1 MMMVQYL
8 RLILHAQSL
17 DKGPRAVNRLTG
29 GIALPARY
37 GLLLCRSLGGA
48 PPKPLERVGY
58 EFSSAEA
65 PKENSWVSCGS
76 HLSYDRGMDQRICIR
91 GARQHNLKNLDLDI
105 PRRVLTVVT
114 GPSGSGKSSLALD
127 TIFAEG
133 QRRYVESLSTY
144 AKQFL
149 DRMEK
154 PLVDLIEGI
163 GPAVAIEQK
172 NPTKTSRST
181 VGTATE
187 VFDYL
192 RLLWSRVGRTHCPD
206 CGTEVRPDTVSTAVD
221 RVLELPENTRILV
234 TFPLTLSE
242 RVTHSLVVE
251 NLRAMGFVRVLAEGE
266 LVDLGGPGSDD
277 PLTLGVDLTQAGR
290 LLVVVD
296 RLKVGA
302 PVRDRLADSIGTAFA
317 EGEGEAVLVT
327 AGNDQS
333 KGSGGRNGKGGPNA
347 LEEVLEFTEHFRCP
361 RHREREF
368 PEPTPQLFSFNS
380 PFGSCPVC
388 TGFGATLEYDED
400 LIVPNPRRSIQDG
413 AVDPWT
419 KPRYFKEQGR
429 LREFGQNHGLSV
441 YAPWEELPEAFR
453 EVVLHGGEGFQG
465 IIPFLRSKEKK
476 RYKRYI
482 RVFLRQYQSPR
493 TCEACGGSRIRQE
506 ALRVLVG
513 GETIAYVSGL
523 PLEELRL
530 WVEELELLSMESR
543 IAESI
548 LRELRSRL
556 GFLVEVGLGYLA
568 LDRQTRTLSGG
579 EGQRINLANSLG
591 SSLVDAVYVLD
602 EPTIGL
608 HPRDTQALL
617 QLLLRLRDVG
627 NTVIM
632 VEHDTVAITSSDH
645 VVELGPGSG
654 EKGGEVVFEG
664 PPSKLVD
671 ADTVTGNFLSGRK
684 SIPLPERRRRVDG
697 PRLSLTGA
705 RLHNLKNV
713 DVEVPLGALTVVT
726 GVSGSGKS
734 TLVHDILFRA
744 LEKELGGGETS
755 AKEHLGEAVGD
766 FSALEGSALVEAVVL
781 VDQSPI
787 GRTPRSNPVTYIK
800 AWDEVRKIFSR
811 QPLSRQRGYGPG
823 SFSFNVEGGRCEA
836 CKGAGRVEV
845 EMIFMAD
852 VFVPCEV
859 CGGTR
864 YKPELLDVVYKGL
877 NVAQVLELTVDEA
890 IRFFLREDRLGQTLW
905 YLQQV
910 GLGYLRLGQPAPT
923 LSGGEAQRLKIAR
936 ELVSGAG
943 KKGRKVYILDEPTTG
958 LSGDDVGKLLGV
970 LDRLLDAGHTVV
982 VIEHNL
988 DLIKT
993 ADWVI
998 DLGPGAGAK
1007 GGEVVA
1013 MGRPED
1019 VANVPE
1025 SVTGKFLGP
1034 LLKSSPL
1041 SPIPG

>member
-1 MMMVQYL
+1 MASFRNPDDLTRCPNRRTVDRHL
-8 RLILHAQSL
+8 KIPWLPR
-17 DKGPRAVNRLTG
+17 GPD
-29 GIALPARY
+29 
-37 GLLLCRSLGGA
+37 
-48 PPKPLERVGY
+48 
-58 EFSSAEA
+58 
-65 PKENSWVSCGS
+65 
-76 HLSYDRGMDQRICIR
+76 LSYDRRMDQWIRIR
-91 GARQHNLKNLDLDI
+91 GARQHNLKNVDLDI

-127 TIFAEG
+127 TLFAEG

-154 PLVDLIEGI
+154 PSVDLIEGI

-172 NPTKTSRST
+172 NPTKSSRST

-192 RLLWSRVGRTHCPD
+192 RLLWSRIGRTYCPD
-206 CGTEVRPDTVSTAVD
+206 CGEEVRPDTVSTGVD
-221 RVLELPENTRILV
+221 RVLALPDGSRILV
-234 TFPLTLSE
+234 TFSLNLSE
-242 RVTHSLVVE
+242 RVTHALVVE
-251 NLRAMGFVRVLAEGE
+251 NLRAMGFLRVLADGE
-266 LVDLGGPGSDD
+266 MIDLGVPSSED
-277 PLTLGVDLTQAGR
+277 PESLGVDLTEASR

-296 RLKVGA
+296 RLKVSPEG
-302 PVRDRLADSIGTAFA
+302 RDRLADSIGTAFA
-317 EGEGEAVLVT
+317 EGEGEAVVV
-327 AGNDQS
+327 S
-333 KGSGGRNGKGGPNA
+333 SGNGKAGGPA
-347 LEEVLEFTEHFRCP
+347 EMLELTEHFRCP
-361 RHREREF
+361 RHPDREF
-368 PEPTPQLFSFNS
+368 PEPTPQLFSFNN
-380 PFGSCPVC
+380 PYGSCPEC

-419 KPRYFKEQGR
+419 KPRYFREQGR
-429 LREFGQNHGLSV
+429 LKGFAQEQGLSIF
-441 YAPWEELPEAFR
+441 APWDELPEDFKHA
-453 EVVLHGGEGFQG
+453 VIHGGRGFKG
-465 IIPFLRSKEKK
+465 IVPFLRSKEKK

-493 TCEACGGSRIRQE
+493 PCRACHGSRIRPE
-506 ALRVLVG
+506 ALRVRVDG
-513 GETIAYVSGL
+513 KTIAEVSGL
-523 PLEELRL
+523 PLDELKP
-530 WVEELELLSMESR
+530 WVDNLSLTETEGL

-556 GFLVEVGLGYLA
+556 SFLVEVGLGYLT

-608 HPRDTQALL
+608 HPKDSGALF
-617 QLLLRLRDVG
+617 QLLARLRDVG
-627 NTVIM
+627 NTVVV
-632 VEHDTVAITSSDH
+632 VEHDPMAVASADH
-645 VVELGPGSG
+645 VVELGPASG
-654 EKGGEVVFEG
+654 EKGGEVVFQG
-664 PPSKLVD
+664 PPAELVE
-671 ADTVTGNFLSGRK
+671 ADTVTGRYMSGRTAIAVPRK
-684 SIPLPERRRRVDG
+684 RRRVDG
-697 PRLSLTGA
+697 PRLSLSGA
-705 RLHNLKNV
+705 RLHNLQDV
-713 DVEVPLGALTVVT
+713 DVEVPLGAFTVVT

-734 TLVHDILFRA
+734 TLVHDVLFRA
-744 LEKELGGGETS
+744 MEKELGGGETS
-755 AKEHLGEAVGD
+755 AKEHLGESVGEYD
-766 FSALEGSALVEAVVL
+766 DLEGASLLENVVL

-800 AWDEVRKIFSR
+800 AWDEVRKIFSTL
-811 QPLSRQRGYGPG
+811 PLSRQRGYGPG
-823 SFSFNVEGGRCEA
+823 AFSFNVDGGRCEA
-836 CKGAGRVEV
+836 CRGAGRVEV

-864 YKPELLDVVYKGL
+864 YKPELLEVQYKGL
-877 NVAQVLELTVDEA
+877 NVAQVLDLTVDEA
-890 IRFFLREDRLGQTLW
+890 IRFFIHEDRLGQTLW
-905 YLQQV
+905 HLQQV

-936 ELVSGAG
+936 ELGGGAA
-943 KKGRKVYILDEPTTG
+943 KKGRKLYILDEPTTG
-958 LSGDDVGKLLGV
+958 LSGEDIGKLLGV
-970 LDRLLDAGHTVV
+970 LNRLLEVGHTVV

-993 ADWVI
+993 ADWVV

-1019 VANVPE
+1019 VVQVPE
-1025 SVTGKFLGP
+1025 SFTGRFLGTLLSAPSGEP
-1034 LLKSSPL
+1034 LGPA
-1041 SPIPG
+1041 